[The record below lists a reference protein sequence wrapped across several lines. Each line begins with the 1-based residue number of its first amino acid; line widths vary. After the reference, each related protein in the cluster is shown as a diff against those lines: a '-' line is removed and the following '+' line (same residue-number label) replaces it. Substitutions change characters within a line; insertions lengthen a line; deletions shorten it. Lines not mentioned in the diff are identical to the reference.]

1 MSATETKIAAATVQ
15 AEAALRAGD
24 LEGVTR
30 ALQARRE
37 ALESGEQ
44 PTLEAYRAGERL
56 MRGLLDLQRHAAVD
70 NARLGQIQRYV
81 DFRK

>member
-1 MSATETKIAAATVQ
+1 MSGVKIAIAAATAQ
-15 AEAALRAGD
+15 AEAALQAGD
-24 LEGVTR
+24 LEGLAR
-30 ALQARRE
+30 AIQARRE

-56 MRGLLDLQRHAAVD
+56 LRGLLDLQRRAAVD
-70 NARLGQIQRYV
+70 SARLGQIQRYV